1 MVSGV
6 AWPVCRFLYTG
17 SGSQHTVA
25 GKRRV
30 KCQAG
35 APEGEY
41 FWPMKQSEAAKY
53 EDALVYR
60 VAELLF
66 EKRGDGQARL
76 GMKEIAEQVKQQ
88 FETDLELTRETL
100 YPLVEEA
107 VRRGIV
113 RLTPPVSQA
122 LRDKM
127 IAKFP
132 GLAGTKVNVV
142 ETTGPADNV
151 KVAAFAAE
159 KAFKALARI
168 AKAKGRGKP
177 VGLGLGPGR
186 ATLEF
191 CRCLSTRLKFLD
203 EELKIRLVAITA
215 GCPARLLENAPVS
228 FLNLFPEH
236 LVESKLGLFA
246 ETLVPARD
254 FPALSGHTG
263 VKEAFAAKQD
273 IDVVV
278 TAMGDFNDPHDLLSL
293 FLEDSDQDLEK
304 LRQRGWLGNVQYRPF
319 TANGPAPEDPDD
331 LRAVTVFELKDL
343 VEKAKDRNK
352 EVILMA
358 RQCGICARAHAAA
371 LSALLSNPGLKVF
384 SRLVLDQAT
393 ATELLK

>member
-1 MVSGV
+1 
-6 AWPVCRFLYTG
+6 
-17 SGSQHTVA
+17 
-25 GKRRV
+25 
-30 KCQAG
+30 
-35 APEGEY
+35 
-41 FWPMKQSEAAKY
+41 MKQSEAAKY

-215 GCPARLLENAPVS
+215 GCPA
-228 FLNLFPEH
+228 
-236 LVESKLGLFA
+236 
-246 ETLVPARD
+246 
-254 FPALSGHTG
+254 
-263 VKEAFAAKQD
+263 
-273 IDVVV
+273 
-278 TAMGDFNDPHDLLSL
+278 
-293 FLEDSDQDLEK
+293 
-304 LRQRGWLGNVQYRPF
+304 
-319 TANGPAPEDPDD
+319 
-331 LRAVTVFELKDL
+331 
-343 VEKAKDRNK
+343 
-352 EVILMA
+352 
-358 RQCGICARAHAAA
+358 
-371 LSALLSNPGLKVF
+371 
-384 SRLVLDQAT
+384 
-393 ATELLK
+393 